1 MSLTSKNLL
10 FKSVVPRSL
19 TIEQKAHS
27 CSQQDAAALTRFSL
41 AAPIPFSL
49 FFFFFGNHL
58 SNCSS
63 ICCPEVLTLVKEIL
77 VEASTAVCTGFIS
90 GH

>member
-49 FFFFFGNHL
+49 FFFFF
-58 SNCSS
+58 
-63 ICCPEVLTLVKEIL
+63 
-77 VEASTAVCTGFIS
+77 FW
-90 GH
+90 

>member
-49 FFFFFGNHL
+49 FFFFFL
-58 SNCSS
+58 V
-63 ICCPEVLTLVKEIL
+63 IIFQIAAAFVVLR
-77 VEASTAVCTGFIS
+77 C
-90 GH
+90 